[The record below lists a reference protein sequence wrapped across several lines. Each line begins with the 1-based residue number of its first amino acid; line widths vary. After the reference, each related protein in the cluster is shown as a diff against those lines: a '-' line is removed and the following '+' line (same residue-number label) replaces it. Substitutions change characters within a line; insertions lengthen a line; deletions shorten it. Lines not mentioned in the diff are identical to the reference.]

1 MGQKLLLAAIIIAL
15 AFIWGHSLV
24 PMDMS
29 AQESGW
35 ITEHI
40 IAPVLALF
48 GVDEVSTHLVRKIA
62 HVSEF
67 LILALLVCA
76 YLRGRVLKGFYVCF
90 TVAFL
95 DESIQLLSGRGS
107 LISDVWVDLI
117 GVVIG
122 IAVCVTCSRMRMR
135 QADRREIH

>member
-1 MGQKLLLAAIIIAL
+1 MGQKLLLAAIIIAI

-40 IAPVLALF
+40 IAPILALF
-48 GVDEVSTHLVRKIA
+48 GVDEVSNHLVRKFA
-62 HVSEF
+62 HASEF
-67 LILALLVCA
+67 LLLALLVCA
-76 YLRGRVLKGFYVCF
+76 YLRGSVIKGFYVCF

-95 DESIQLLSGRGS
+95 DESIQILSGRGS
-107 LISDVWVDLI
+107 LISDIWVDLI

-122 IAVCVTCSRMRMR
+122 IVVGKVFTIISGMKNERK
-135 QADRREIH
+135 

>member
-1 MGQKLLLAAIIIAL
+1 MRRNLLVVAIIIVL

-48 GVDEVSTHLVRKIA
+48 GVDEVSTHLVRKLA

-122 IAVCVTCSRMRMR
+122 IVVCKVFTIIFGMKHERK
-135 QADRREIH
+135 

>member
-1 MGQKLLLAAIIIAL
+1 MKQKLLLAAIIIAI

-35 ITEHI
+35 IIEHI
-40 IAPVLALF
+40 IAPILALF
-48 GVDEVSTHLVRKIA
+48 GVDEVSTHLVRKLA

-67 LILALLVCA
+67 LLLALLVCA
-76 YLRGRVLKGFYVCF
+76 YLRGSVLKGFYVCF

-122 IAVCVTCSRMRMR
+122 IVVCKVFTIIFGMKHERK
-135 QADRREIH
+135 

>member
-1 MGQKLLLAAIIIAL
+1 MGQKLLLAAIIIVL

-29 AQESGW
+29 AQESNW

-40 IAPVLALF
+40 ISPILALF
-48 GVDEVSTHLVRKIA
+48 GVDEVSTHLVRKLA

-67 LILALLVCA
+67 LLLALLVCA
-76 YLRGRVLKGFYVCF
+76 YLRGSIIKGFYVCF

-122 IAVCVTCSRMRMR
+122 IVVGKVFTIISGMKHE
-135 QADRREIH
+135 RE

>member
-1 MGQKLLLAAIIIAL
+1 MGQKLLPAAIIIIL

-29 AQESGW
+29 ARESGW

-40 IAPVLALF
+40 IAPILALF
-48 GVDEVSTHLVRKIA
+48 GVDEVRTHLVWKLA
-62 HVSEF
+62 HVGEF
-67 LILALLVCA
+67 LLLALLVCA
-76 YLRGRVLKGFYVCF
+76 YLRGSVIKGFYVCF

-107 LISDVWVDLI
+107 LISDVWADLI

>member
-1 MGQKLLLAAIIIAL
+1 MGQKLLLAALILVL
-15 AFIWGHSLV
+15 AFIWVHSLV

-48 GVDEVSTHLVRKIA
+48 GVDEVSTHLVRKLA

-67 LILALLVCA
+67 LILALLAYA

>member
-1 MGQKLLLAAIIIAL
+1 M
-15 AFIWGHSLV
+15 

-62 HVSEF
+62 HVGEF
-67 LILALLVCA
+67 LILALLVYA
-76 YLRGRVLKGFYVCF
+76 YLRGRVLKGFYFCF

-117 GVVIG
+117 GIVAGLLIVQIG
-122 IAVCVTCSRMRMR
+122 YRIWKK
-135 QADRREIH
+135 RRAEKRESM

>member
-1 MGQKLLLAAIIIAL
+1 MGQKLLLAAIIIAI

-35 ITEHI
+35 IIEHI
-40 IAPVLALF
+40 MAPILALF
-48 GVDEVSTHLVRKIA
+48 GVDEVSTHLVRKLA
-62 HVSEF
+62 HVGEF
-67 LILALLVCA
+67 LLLALLVCA
-76 YLRGRVLKGFYVCF
+76 YLRGSVLKGFYVCF

-122 IAVCVTCSRMRMR
+122 IVVCKVFTIIFGMKHERK
-135 QADRREIH
+135 

>member
-29 AQESGW
+29 AQESDW

-48 GVDEVSTHLVRKIA
+48 GVDEVSTHLVRKIV
-62 HVSEF
+62 HVGEF
-67 LILALLVCA
+67 LILALLVYA
-76 YLRGRVLKGFYVCF
+76 YLRGRVLKGFMFASQWHSLTRASRFCQ
-90 TVAFL
+90 VAAL
-95 DESIQLLSGRGS
+95 
-107 LISDVWVDLI
+107 
-117 GVVIG
+117 
-122 IAVCVTCSRMRMR
+122 
-135 QADRREIH
+135 

>member
-1 MGQKLLLAAIIIAL
+1 MGQKLLLAAIIITL

-24 PMDMS
+24 PMDLS
-29 AQESGW
+29 AQESSW

-40 IAPVLALF
+40 IA
-48 GVDEVSTHLVRKIA
+48 
-62 HVSEF
+62 
-67 LILALLVCA
+67 LALLVCT
-76 YLRGRVLKGFYVCF
+76 YLRGSVIKGFYVCF

-122 IAVCVTCSRMRMR
+122 IVVCKVFTIIFEMKHERK
-135 QADRREIH
+135 